1 LKTISSRGIELVK
14 RFESFQPTAY
24 RDAIGKWTVGYG
36 HTDQVQQG
44 QRVDE
49 AEALKMLAW
58 DLEDAERVVAQWVT
72 VPISQS
78 QFDALV
84 SFVFNVGPGQ
94 VEGLKGIPE
103 GKDGFVWLKHRG
115 SDGQPRHSTMLT
127 KLLANDYE
135 GAADEFPAWIK
146 AGGRV
151 LNGLVRRRL
160 AEKEL
165 FEEIG

>member
-1 LKTISSRGIELVK
+1 MKTISSRGIELVK

-94 VEGLKGIPE
+94 VEGL
-103 GKDGFVWLKHRG
+103 
-115 SDGQPRHSTMLT
+115 
-127 KLLANDYE
+127 
-135 GAADEFPAWIK
+135 
-146 AGGRV
+146 
-151 LNGLVRRRL
+151 
-160 AEKEL
+160 
-165 FEEIG
+165 